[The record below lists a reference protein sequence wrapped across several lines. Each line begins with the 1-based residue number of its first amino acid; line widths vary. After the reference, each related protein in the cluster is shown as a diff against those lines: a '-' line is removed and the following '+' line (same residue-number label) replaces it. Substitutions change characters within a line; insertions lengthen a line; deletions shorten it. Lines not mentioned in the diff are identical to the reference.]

1 MKKRRLNSFLST
13 TSYYLAALAALF
25 LTLFP
30 IIWIFTISIKAKQD
44 AFAMPPVWS
53 FQPIWDHY
61 LSLLSN
67 SNYMSSFKNSTVI
80 TLISVGL
87 AIILGIPAAY
97 SLNRLKLRGKNA
109 ISLLLLLSYMF
120 PEFLFSIPMY
130 VLYQKLGLYDTEIAL
145 ALTYQCIT
153 LPFAIWLLRGFFE
166 AVPKDLEDA
175 ALIDGCTRLSTL
187 WRIYIPMSTPG
198 IAATAV
204 LSAIWVWNELTMAL
218 SLTYSNAQTIT
229 VAMAGFRGYASI
241 DWGGMAAGS
250 IVAIVPMLIFAI
262 FAQRYIVEGLTL
274 GAVK

>member
-1 MKKRRLNSFLST
+1 MNNWWRGILLKKIGIYFV
-13 TSYYLAALAALF
+13 ALIALV

-30 IIWIFTISIKAKQD
+30 ILWIFTISIKTRQD
-44 AFAMPPVWS
+44 AFAMPPVWD
-53 FQPIWDHY
+53 FTPIWDNY
-61 LSLLSN
+61 INLLN
-67 SNYMSSFKNSTVI
+67 NANYMSSFRNSTVI

-87 AIILGIPAAY
+87 AIFLGIPAAY
-97 SLNRLKLRGKNA
+97 SLNRLRLAGKNA

-130 VLYQKLGLYDTEIAL
+130 IFYQRIGLYDTQIAL

-153 LPFAIWLLRGFFE
+153 LPFAIWLLRGFFQ
-166 AVPKDLEDA
+166 AVPVELEDA
-175 ALIDGCTRLSTL
+175 ALIDGCTRFGTL
-187 WRIYIPMSTPG
+187 WRIYLPMSAPG

-204 LSAIWVWNELTMAL
+204 LAAIWVWNELTIAL

-262 FAQRYIVEGLTL
+262 FAQKYIVEGLTL

>member
-1 MKKRRLNSFLST
+1 MKKQSVINGFKKAPN
-13 TSYYLAALAALF
+13 YFIALVALF

-30 IIWIFTISIKAKQD
+30 LLWIFTIAIKTKKD
-44 AFAMPPVWS
+44 AFAMPPVWT
-53 FQPIWDHY
+53 FQPVWDHFRG
-61 LSLLSN
+61 LLAN
-67 SNYMSSFKNSTVI
+67 ANYMTSFKNSIVI

-87 AIILGIPAAY
+87 AIVLAIPAAY
-97 SLNRLKLRGKNA
+97 SLNRLKVRGKNA

-130 VLYQKLGLYDTEIAL
+130 VLYQKMGLYDTEIAL
-145 ALTYQCIT
+145 AITYQCIT
-153 LPFAIWLLRGFFE
+153 LPFAIWLLRSFFE
-166 AVPKDLEDA
+166 TVPKDLEDA
-175 ALIDGCTRLSTL
+175 ALIDGCTRFSTL
-187 WRIYIPMSTPG
+187 WRIYVPMSAPG

-250 IVAIVPMLIFAI
+250 IVAIIPMLFFAI

>member
-1 MKKRRLNSFLST
+1 MKKHRLNNVLKNT
-13 TSYYLAALAALF
+13 LYYFIALIALF

-30 IIWIFTISIKAKQD
+30 IIWIFTISIKTKQD
-44 AFAMPPVWS
+44 AFAMPPAWS

-61 LSLLSN
+61 AALLSN

-80 TLISVGL
+80 TFISVAM

-97 SLNRLKLRGKNA
+97 SLNRLKVRGKNV

-145 ALTYQCIT
+145 ALTYQCIS
-153 LPFAIWLLRGFFE
+153 LPFAIWLLRSFFE
-166 AVPKDLEDA
+166 SVPQDLEDA
-175 ALIDGCTRLSTL
+175 ALIDGCTRFSTL
-187 WRIYIPMSTPG
+187 WRIYVPMSAPG

-204 LSAIWVWNELTMAL
+204 LSAIWIWNELTMAL

-250 IVAIVPMLIFAI
+250 IVAIVPMLIFTI

>member
-1 MKKRRLNSFLST
+1 
-13 TSYYLAALAALF
+13 
-25 LTLFP
+25 
-30 IIWIFTISIKAKQD
+30 
-44 AFAMPPVWS
+44 MPPVWS

-61 LSLLSN
+61 ADLLSN

-80 TLISVGL
+80 TFISVAM

-97 SLNRLKLRGKNA
+97 SLNRLKVRGKNV

-153 LPFAIWLLRGFFE
+153 LPFAIWLLRSFFE
-166 AVPKDLEDA
+166 SVPQDLEDA
-175 ALIDGCTRLSTL
+175 ALIDGCTRFSTL
-187 WRIYIPMSTPG
+187 WRIYVPMSAPG

-204 LSAIWVWNELTMAL
+204 LSAIWIWNELTMAL

-250 IVAIVPMLIFAI
+250 IVAIVPMLLFTI